1 MSFNSRF
8 KVEEV
13 DAFQRKL
20 DEKGSRLIDHL
31 FIRRGRVYYQKSGQ
45 QLIQEVQTL
54 LDEKT
59 KEWQNIK

>member
-1 MSFNSRF
+1 VYKFQISWWFP
-8 KVEEV
+8 
-13 DAFQRKL
+13 FQRKIE
-20 DEKGSRLIDHL
+20 EKGGRLIDHL